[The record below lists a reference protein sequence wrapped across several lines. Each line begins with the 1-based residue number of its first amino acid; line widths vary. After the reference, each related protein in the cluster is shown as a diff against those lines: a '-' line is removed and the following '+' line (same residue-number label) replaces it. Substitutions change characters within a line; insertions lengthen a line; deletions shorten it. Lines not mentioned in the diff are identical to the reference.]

1 LKVFPRTFVVAGYS
15 LKIRTGNLCGDSRR
29 APLLVQLMMSFQD
42 DQLFIRE
49 QVRVLDLD
57 CFSEKVLLTEEF
69 DPGSD

>member
-1 LKVFPRTFVVAGYS
+1 MWGLA
-15 LKIRTGNLCGDSRR
+15 
-29 APLLVQLMMSFQD
+29 SFAFGAID
-42 DQLFIRE
+42 DELPNDQLFIRE

>member
-1 LKVFPRTFVVAGYS
+1 M
-15 LKIRTGNLCGDSRR
+15 IRVPN
-29 APLLVQLMMSFQD
+29 

-49 QVRVLDLD
+49 QMRVWDRD

>member
-1 LKVFPRTFVVAGYS
+1 MGTRVGTFGA
-15 LKIRTGNLCGDSRR
+15 IDDEFSRN
-29 APLLVQLMMSFQD
+29 

>member
-1 LKVFPRTFVVAGYS
+1 MGTRVT
-15 LKIRTGNLCGDSRR
+15 
-29 APLLVQLMMSFQD
+29 APLVQLMMSFQN

>member
-1 LKVFPRTFVVAGYS
+1 LKVFPRTFAVAGYS

-29 APLLVQLMMSFQD
+29 APLVRLMMSFQN